1 MSPLCPPK
9 GLFGDRAVTGQA
21 DQAAAVAGSKPR
33 RQPLSGSV
41 VRRAL
46 GSVCYKS
53 AEDGHQMLI

>member
-1 MSPLCPPK
+1 MVGPSEPPLLLQ
-9 GLFGDRAVTGQA
+9 GAVTGQA

-33 RQPLSGSV
+33 REPLIGSV

-53 AEDGHQMLI
+53 AEDSHQMVI